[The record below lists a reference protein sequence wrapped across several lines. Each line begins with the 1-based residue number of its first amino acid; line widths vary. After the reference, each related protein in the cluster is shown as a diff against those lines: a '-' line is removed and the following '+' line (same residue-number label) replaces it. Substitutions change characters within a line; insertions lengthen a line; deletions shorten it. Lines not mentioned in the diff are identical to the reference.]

1 MRTPRPT
8 AVTANNQD
16 NRALPSQAPA
26 SSLLAADQQRSGLQG
41 FVGALA
47 WISRRYTPISIGP
60 SHSEIRTRKSRPPQS
75 QSECRT
81 RVNVPKF
88 QKFQPCRTHRR
99 SVLVVTHDTRL
110 LEFADRIIYIEDGA
124 LNREEAPASNVY
136 RMRA

>member
-1 MRTPRPT
+1 L
-8 AVTANNQD
+8 D
-16 NRALPSQAPA
+16 F
-26 SSLLAADQQRSGLQG
+26 SSLHTDLYWSFAFGNPHPQIAATAIAKRM
-41 FVGALA
+41 
-47 WISRRYTPISIGP
+47 
-60 SHSEIRTRKSRPPQS
+60 
-75 QSECRT
+75 RT